1 MVKNTALFKN
11 QWFIRKCQMCIQLLR
26 ERLSEKVH
34 VTISKGIVGGFEFT
48 VLQRNLKEWTCVCD
62 CQKKAIKVGSKAT
75 MSGTVSRAHFFSDH
89 LSRNSCMYITNI
101 FCHFIRLWIK
111 CLYNHLCK
119 GHWRVEIPP
128 PGGIQGKFITL
139 TQNAFSVPSF
149 SGLVE
154 IETGIFAQSQYRA
167 TCSNSPLVWVVQNVK
182 RKQRWQKRSEEEKSK
197 AWNLS
202 YHHIV
207 RYPLMARRRYCLL
220 VLELT
225 RGKYALDTSNFTRKK
240 HVDWAMP
247 DLVTALTGHCFESNF
262 CLCADSTFHSIETFH
277 SRTRTFAYSQK
288 INRRQ
293 NDAALRA
300 RLA

>member
-1 MVKNTALFKN
+1 
-11 QWFIRKCQMCIQLLR
+11 MCIQLFR

-62 CQKKAIKVGSKAT
+62 CQKKAIKVGSTAT
-75 MSGTVSRAHFFSDH
+75 MSGTVSRAHFFPTTY
-89 LSRNSCMYITNI
+89 LEIAVCILNI

-119 GHWRVEIPP
+119 GHLRVEIPP

-167 TCSNSPLVWVVQNVK
+167 TCSNAPLVWVVQNVK
-182 RKQRWQKRSEEEKSK
+182 RKQRWQKE
-197 AWNLS
+197 
-202 YHHIV
+202 I
-207 RYPLMARRRYCLL
+207 RRR
-220 VLELT
+220 E
-225 RGKYALDTSNFTRKK
+225 
-240 HVDWAMP
+240 
-247 DLVTALTGHCFESNF
+247 E
-262 CLCADSTFHSIETFH
+262 
-277 SRTRTFAYSQK
+277 
-288 INRRQ
+288 
-293 NDAALRA
+293 
-300 RLA
+300 

>member
-1 MVKNTALFKN
+1 MSNVYTAISGKVVGKSARHNLERYCG
-11 QWFIRKCQMCIQLLR
+11 WFWVHCSSKKFERTDVCLR
-26 ERLSEKVH
+26 LPKESNKSRFDSYNV
-34 VTISKGIVGGFEFT
+34 
-48 VLQRNLKEWTCVCD
+48 RNSVACT
-62 CQKKAIKVGSKAT
+62 
-75 MSGTVSRAHFFSDH
+75 FFSDH

-262 CLCADSTFHSIETFH
+262 SLCADSTFHSIETFH
-277 SRTRTFAYSQK
+277 SRTRTFAYFRK